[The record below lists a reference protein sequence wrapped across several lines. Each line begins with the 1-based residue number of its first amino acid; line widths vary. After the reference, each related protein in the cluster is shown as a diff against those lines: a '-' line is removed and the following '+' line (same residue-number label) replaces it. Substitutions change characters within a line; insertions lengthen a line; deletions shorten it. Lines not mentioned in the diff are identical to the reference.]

1 MKKLDL
7 GKAIAATT
15 KSTFVNN
22 KLISD
27 EQVKKSIEVLEEL
40 RMFIPPLGAE
50 EFSLLEQNIL
60 KNGCRD
66 ALTLWETKR
75 SAIEANAEYPDEP
88 VYILVDGHNRFQIC
102 KQHNLNFSVQLMPFN
117 SKEEVKDYMID
128 LQLGRRNLSSEQISY
143 FRGLRFLN
151 EKTGPGKYDRT
162 GHWVHNEPNAGPQEK
177 GRTVEKLAKEYNV
190 GASTIKRDA
199 QFAEGLSKIDP
210 TLRNEILTGK
220 SKIDK
225 KVIQTLGRISENI
238 EPITAISDIEKIV
251 EASGLG
257 IKTSA
262 KNNKLEA
269 STQDLSIWMN
279 TLSAKTEKVYSSR
292 SKDDFDNLRNTL
304 EEYGVYLGIL

>member
-27 EQVKKSIEVLEEL
+27 EQVKKNIEILEEL
-40 RMFIPPLGAE
+40 RVFIPPLGAE
-50 EFSLLEQNIL
+50 EFSLLEQNII

-75 SAIEANAEYPDEP
+75 SAIEAGAAYPDEP
-88 VYILVDGHNRFQIC
+88 IYVLVDGHNRFQIC
-102 KQHNLNFSVQLMPFN
+102 KKNNLNFSVQLMPFN

-128 LQLGRRNLSSEQISY
+128 LQLGRRNLSPEQVSY

-162 GHWVHNEPNAGPQEK
+162 GHWVHNEPNAHAPEK
-177 GRTVEKLAKEYNV
+177 GRTVEKLAKEYKV
-190 GASTIKRDA
+190 GTSTIKRDA
-199 QFAEGLSKIDP
+199 QFAEGLSKVEP

-220 SKIDK
+220 RKIDK
-225 KVIQTLGRISENI
+225 KIIQTLGRITDDI
-238 EPITAISDIEKIV
+238 EPISTIVDIEKVV

-257 IKTSA
+257 YKPVA
-262 KNNKLEA
+262 KNSKPEVNYEG
-269 STQDLSIWMN
+269 LSVWTN
-279 TLSAKTEKVYSSR
+279 NLTEQTEKVYTTR
-292 SKDDFDNLRNTL
+292 SKEDFDDLKRL
-304 EEYGVYLGIL
+304 LDEYGAFLGIL

>member
-27 EQVKKSIEVLEEL
+27 EQVKKNIEILEEL
-40 RMFIPPLGAE
+40 RLFIPPLGVE
-50 EFSLLEQNIL
+50 EFSQLEQNIL

-75 SAIEANAEYPDEP
+75 SAIEANTQNPDEP

-102 KQHNLNFSVQLMPFN
+102 KKHGLNFSVQLMPFN

-128 LQLGRRNLSSEQISY
+128 LQLGRRNLSPEQVSY

-151 EKTGPGKYDRT
+151 EKSGPGKYDRT
-162 GHWVHNEPNAGPQEK
+162 GQWVHNEPNAGTSEK

-190 GASTIKRDA
+190 GTSTIKRDA
-199 QFAEGLSKIDP
+199 QFAEGLSKIAP
-210 TLRNEILTGK
+210 ALRNEILTGK
-220 SKIDK
+220 TKIDK
-225 KVIQTLGRISENI
+225 KVIQTLGRITDSI
-238 EPITAISDIEKIV
+238 EPIVALDDIERIVETSGLIAKSPSKNKDLNTWISTLSEQTAI
-251 EASGLG
+251 
-257 IKTSA
+257 
-262 KNNKLEA
+262 
-269 STQDLSIWMN
+269 
-279 TLSAKTEKVYSSR
+279 VYTSR
-292 SKDDFDNLRNTL
+292 SKEDFENLRKALN
-304 EEYGVYLGIL
+304 EYGAYLGIL